1 VGGWICLI
9 PNGCILGADQKPPLC
24 FSKEIPIVSVNLDSA
39 LSSCYCCAF
48 ARAAVAG

>member
-1 VGGWICLI
+1 MGGFALYLMVAYW
-9 PNGCILGADQKPPLC
+9 GADQKPPVC
-24 FSKEIPIVSVNLDSA
+24 FSKETPIVSVNLDSA